1 MAAGEQ
7 NEVGGD
13 FYDAFEVQGGWMVV
27 VGDVAGRG
35 AEAAALTSL
44 SRYTLRTARKLLG
57 DPVATLE
64 QLNAA
69 LRERPGLSLVSVCCA
84 VLREADGQATADV
97 VLAGHPPA
105 FHVRAG
111 NPQPVGEFAPFLGAY
126 ESGEWTPVTVDLE
139 PGDQL
144 VLYTDGVID
153 TVGEEE
159 RFGEDRLVA
168 TLHGAAGATDAVA
181 RIEAAVRNF
190 ARGTQADD
198 IAVIAVERLPAAG
211 RVA

>member
-1 MAAGEQ
+1 M
-7 NEVGGD
+7 
-13 FYDAFEVQGGWMVV
+13 
-27 VGDVAGRG
+27 
-35 AEAAALTSL
+35 
-44 SRYTLRTARKLLG
+44 K
-57 DPVATLE
+57 

-84 VLREADGQATADV
+84 VLREVDGGATADV

-111 NPQPVGEFAPFLGAY
+111 IPEPVGEFAPFLGAY
-126 ESGEWTPVTVDLE
+126 DNGEWRPVTVDLE
-139 PGDQL
+139 PSDQL

-168 TLHGAAGATDAVA
+168 TLDGVAGATDAVA
-181 RIEAAVRNF
+181 RIEAAVHDF
-190 ARGTQADD
+190 ARGPQADD
-198 IAVIAVERLPAAG
+198 IAVIAVERVPV
-211 RVA
+211 RR